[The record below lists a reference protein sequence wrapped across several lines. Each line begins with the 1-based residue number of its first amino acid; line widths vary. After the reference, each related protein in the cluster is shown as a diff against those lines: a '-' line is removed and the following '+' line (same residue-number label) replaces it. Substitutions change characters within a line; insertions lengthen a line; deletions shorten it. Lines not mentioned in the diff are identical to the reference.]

1 MGKNKQVESGIRWSK
16 SDETNLKKAVTDF
29 NNKLD
34 KLQEMELN
42 VHLPEE
48 ASLFRTKR

>member
-1 MGKNKQVESGIRWSK
+1 MGKNRQVESGIRWSK
-16 SDETNLKKAVTDF
+16 TDETNLKKAVTEF

-34 KLQEMELN
+34 KLEEMELN

-48 ASLFRTKR
+48 ASYYGA